1 MAGNAVYAAAAL
13 LLTAVAL
20 VPGACA
26 ARSLKQVL

>member
-13 LLTAVAL
+13 LLTVGAL

-26 ARSLKQVL
+26 ARGLKQVL